1 MGRRL
6 PMKQS
11 GHKIYIVCEGD
22 EEYDYLS
29 RLKELQVWSKQ
40 YSVKLKNAGS
50 IDNIAAIYQ
59 DAYTND
65 NYEAVFIFCDTELA
79 PYEQYNKLKGKL
91 IELFGTSEAAAAVI
105 FFCNPCTMQIILS
118 HFEKVRLKSN
128 QKSANRPIIERLT
141 SVKEYRATEQQRGA
155 ITKKITAENYA
166 LLKDNIKG
174 LSSRDN
180 EIPSSNFMRLLSYL
194 ENDDTGWIKELSE
207 LLEGED

>member
-1 MGRRL
+1 MGRRV
-6 PMKQS
+6 PVKQG

-79 PYEQYNKLKGKL
+79 PYEQYNRLKGKL
-91 IELFGTSEAAAAVI
+91 TELFGTGEAAAAVI
-105 FFCNPCTMQIILS
+105 FFCNPCTTQIILS
-118 HFEKVRLKSN
+118 HFEKVRLSSN
-128 QKSANRPIIERLT
+128 QKSTNRPIIERLT
-141 SVKEYRATEQQRGA
+141 SVKDYRATEQQRGA

-166 LLKDNIKG
+166 LLKDNIKD
-174 LSSRDN
+174 LSLKDN
-180 EIPSSNFMRLLSYL
+180 EVPSSNFLRLLSYL
-194 ENDDTGWIKELSE
+194 ENNDTGWIKELSE
-207 LLEGED
+207 LLESED

>member
-1 MGRRL
+1 MERRL
-6 PMKQS
+6 HMKQS

-59 DAYTND
+59 DAYMND

-79 PYEQYNKLKGKL
+79 PYAQYNKLKQTL
-91 IELFGTSEAAAAVI
+91 INLFGTSAAATAVV

-118 HFEKVRLKSN
+118 HFKRVRLKSN
-128 QKSANRPIIERLT
+128 QKSINGSLIEKLT
-141 SVKEYRATEQQRGA
+141 SVKNYRATERQRTA
-155 ITKKITAENYA
+155 IVKKITAENYV
-166 LLKDNIKG
+166 LLKDNIKE
-174 LSSRDN
+174 LSLND
-180 EIPSSNFMRLLSYL
+180 EEVPSTNFLQLLSYL
-194 ENDDTGWIKELSE
+194 ERNDVGWINKLST